1 MSSPAADIAGLL
13 QTAGVGTIGTTIF
26 IGRQP
31 DSPDACITVFD
42 IGGTSPN
49 PVYGRDEP
57 EYSILVRGVLNDYS
71 GGYDKATEAKNALLG
86 LSNQTVGDAI
96 YALFYM
102 RTDTTFISYD
112 SNNRPNFSSNWRCNK
127 DYTTVQ
133 GNRAVIA

>member
-13 QTAGVGTIGTTIF
+13 QTAGVGTLGSTIF

-49 PVYGRDEP
+49 PVWGRDEP
-57 EYSILVRGVLNDYS
+57 EFSILVRGTLNDYV
-71 GGYDKATEAKNALLG
+71 GAWDKAREAKDALLG
-86 LSNQTVGDAI
+86 LPDQTIGDAI
-96 YALFYM
+96 YALFYL
-102 RTDTTFISYD
+102 RTDTTFVSYD
-112 SNNRPNFSSNWRCNK
+112 ADNRPNFSQNWRMNL
-127 DYTTVQ
+127 DWNTIQ